1 MMKTPPTKLLCG
13 LALFVG
19 TCCLLTGCPGGGGGT
34 GDTLGSGV
42 IATFSGPTP
51 TANSVSLQ
59 AGSSAGSAFQ
69 VVVRVRDVNDF
80 FSSTFRISF
89 DPTSA
94 SYISSD
100 SSGSFLHNSTL
111 STDFDTSLVSAG
123 LLQVD
128 ASVVGSGGGA
138 GVNITPATATSGS
151 ITIQPGTISGDSF
164 ELLITA
170 TDISD
175 FFGAAFHLTFDTGSA
190 TYDSFDASGSFLEGG
205 GISTQYDVVEST
217 PGDLAVAATRL
228 QNGSGTVAGVDV
240 SGSQT
245 LLALTFT
252 ASALTSGNDFNM
264 DTPREVEQ
272 CTGTPGACSMFSATW
287 TGGTMTNLAEG
298 GVDVAGT
305 QDLIILNFN
314 ATAATGG
321 NPFTFTVP
329 MEVCD
334 STAQPSCNAIPVSFL
349 SGSALVAN

>member
-1 MMKTPPTKLLCG
+1 MKTSPTTLLFG

-19 TCCLLTGCPGGGGGT
+19 TCCLLTGCPAGGGGV
-34 GDTLGSGV
+34 GDTLPSGV
-42 IATFSGPTP
+42 VATFTGPTP
-51 TANSVSLQ
+51 TANSISMQ
-59 AGSSAGSAFQ
+59 GGTTAGSAFQ
-69 VVVRVRDVNDF
+69 VVVKVRDVDDV

-89 DPTSA
+89 DTTSA
-94 SYISSD
+94 EFISTNSAT
-100 SSGSFLHNSTL
+100 SFLNQSSL
-111 STDFDTSLVSAG
+111 NADFDATLVQAGVLEVSASLVG
-123 LLQVD
+123 T
-128 ASVVGSGGGA
+128 GGGA
-138 GVNITPATATSGS
+138 GVDFTPGSATTGS
-151 ITIQPGTISGDSF
+151 LSIQPGTISGDSF

-190 TYDSFDASGSFLEGG
+190 AYDSFDASGSFLEGG
-205 GISTQYDVVEST
+205 GISTQYAVVEST

-298 GVDVAGT
+298 GVNVAGT

-314 ATAATGG
+314 AIAATGG